1 MRLWGRGKAEIR
13 GMREMKN
20 DELLILENPFTCR
33 DKYYK
38 HMIRLSTCV
47 ERGVYFGIS

>member
-1 MRLWGRGKAEIR
+1 
-13 GMREMKN
+13 MREMKN

-38 HMIRLSTCV
+38 HRIRLSTCV